1 MPYIEQIENLFVSLA
16 CISEPKATFYY
27 YLSAI
32 FLFVEITPDFWGL
45 HSRNLLLN
53 YAEFRDEDSHRI
65 VQDCDGKGKVRLY
78 LVILGY
84 TCS

>member
-1 MPYIEQIENLFVSLA
+1 MYLFPSLA
-16 CISEPKATFYY
+16 FQSQKQRFYY

-53 YAEFRDEDSHRI
+53 YAEFRDEDSR
-65 VQDCDGKGKVRLY
+65 
-78 LVILGY
+78 
-84 TCS
+84 